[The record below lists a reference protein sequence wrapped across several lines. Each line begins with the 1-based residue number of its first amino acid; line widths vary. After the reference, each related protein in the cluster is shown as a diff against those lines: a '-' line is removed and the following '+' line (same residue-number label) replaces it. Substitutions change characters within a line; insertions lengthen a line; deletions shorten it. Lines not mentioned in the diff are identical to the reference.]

1 MLCLLYLERKGPI
14 QPSLTTFY
22 EVHLVK
28 VSTLKAKEGKLD
40 NESCSLQCN
49 IALAIHKH
57 SFNASTNSFMPI
69 LHVKH
74 VKFNTVR
81 ILSTVI
87 SALRGGVMHVCSVLR
102 HAWLFAT
109 PWTVVHQAPVS
120 MGFSRQEYWSV
131 LPFPGGV
138 KTWLQTCTRNHHQT
152 AYVDTPRRAG
162 SMKVEEGKHTQ
173 GRSHVEQVTREV

>member
-120 MGFSRQEYWSV
+120 MGFSRQEYSSG
-131 LPFPGGV
+131 LPYLPPGDLNPGIESRSPAL
-138 KTWLQTCTRNHHQT
+138 KADSL
-152 AYVDTPRRAG
+152 P
-162 SMKVEEGKHTQ
+162 SEPPGKPIQWNITQ
-173 GRSHVEQVTREV
+173 P